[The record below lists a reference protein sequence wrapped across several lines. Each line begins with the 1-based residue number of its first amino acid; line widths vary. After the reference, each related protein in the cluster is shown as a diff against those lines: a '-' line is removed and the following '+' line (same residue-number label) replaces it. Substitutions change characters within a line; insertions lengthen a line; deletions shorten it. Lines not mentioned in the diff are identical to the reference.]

1 MVEHQSSV
9 SLSILLAIIFVL
21 QIIWLV
27 FLISTYI
34 RERKVPDSV
43 ALAILKKERRRTII
57 LQAIII
63 VLSFVAYNMGEL
75 IRPYGLL
82 PLIMHVTAL
91 SLKIN
96 DIKNGNRHQK
106 KPK

>member
-9 SLSILLAIIFVL
+9 FLNILLVIIFVL

-27 FLISTYI
+27 FLISTYVK
-34 RERKVPDSV
+34 ERKAPDSV

-63 VLSFVAYNMGEL
+63 ALSFVAYNMGAF
-75 IRPYGLL
+75 IRPDGLL